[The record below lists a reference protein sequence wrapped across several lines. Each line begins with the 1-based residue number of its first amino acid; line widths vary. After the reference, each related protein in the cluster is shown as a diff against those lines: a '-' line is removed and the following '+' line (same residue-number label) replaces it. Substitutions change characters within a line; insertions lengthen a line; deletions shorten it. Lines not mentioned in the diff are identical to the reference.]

1 MPSSTATDQNTMPSG
16 EEIYDS
22 IMAQIEPELTTA
34 QLPLLKEKYKSETP
48 EQAKARAERYQKAFK
63 TYDSIYQE
71 FVIEVD
77 TKAHEY
83 RKSALQSAERE
94 ESAKEAASLSGLEA
108 AFSSM

>member
-1 MPSSTATDQNTMPSG
+1 MPDESTTMPSG

-22 IMAQIEPELTTA
+22 IMAEIEPELTTP
-34 QLPLLKEKYKSETP
+34 QLPLLKEKYKDETA

-63 TYDSIYQE
+63 LYDSIYQN

-77 TKAHEY
+77 TKAREY
-83 RKSALQSAERE
+83 RRSALQSAERE

-108 AFSSM
+108 AFSTL